1 MYVCMFDVM
10 CNAHLNAI
18 AIGTMLVDIAAQSVG
33 VEAVLECVQDIAASG
48 SLRAWHDE
56 QDDGHEKDNYRC

>member
-1 MYVCMFDVM
+1 MGGLHVLLLVDVCMYVCM

-33 VEAVLECVQDIAASG
+33 VEAVLECVEDVAAAC
-48 SLRAWHDE
+48 SLRA
-56 QDDGHEKDNYRC
+56 